1 MLCFILFTGCQILIF
16 FFETKLKRPLGET
29 KLEVVLTH
37 PDDFNLAEFLSFEAG
52 RAIAKSINFNRLTKT
67 QNADSSTILYF
78 LLKDNPN
85 LAFIFDR
92 ALVDFE
98 ETKERVKREMK
109 TLSSER
115 IEDLIISCLRIS
127 QKSSHETVTK
137 GDLLIYLAKNNSTFK
152 EVLVE
157 HNLYSQ
163 DIENLVWW
171 LDNLEEERRKRKRF
185 WDYENLLQNGSLGKE
200 WASAYTVILD
210 QYSLDWTEVI
220 KKRSFEKIIGHNKEI
235 ERVERILAQEG
246 NNCALLIGDPGCG
259 KKSIIHMVAKKILFG
274 QSLDNLNYKRV
285 VELDILG
292 VIAQAKTQQQANA
305 LLDII
310 FQEVVRAG
318 NVILVIDELANFLGS
333 PNRDSGLVDISAT
346 LYKYL
351 NFSEFRVIGTCDFSG
366 FRQRIETNLSIS
378 SAFEKVIVE
387 ELSEAE
393 TILVLENLVP
403 RHEGKHRKFISYPAI
418 YSVVHY
424 AGKYVANTPFP
435 KKAIDLLDEV
445 MVYASRYAKSEI
457 VLPEHVARIVSEKTR
472 IPVGEMEKTERE
484 TLLKLEDL
492 IHQRI
497 INQEEAVKEVSEAM
511 RRARAEITI
520 RKGPI
525 GAFLFLGPTGVGKT
539 ETSKALTE
547 IYFGSEERMI
557 RLDMSEFQKE
567 EDISRLIG
575 DGEHEGMFT
584 SKVKENPF
592 SLILLDEIEKAH
604 PDILNLF
611 LQVLDEG
618 FLTDGFGRR
627 IDFKNSII
635 IATSNAGYKIILEG
649 IEQKF
654 AWVEV
659 KKRILDYVFE
669 QAIFRPEFINRF
681 DGVVIFSPLSKENL
695 FEIAGLML
703 GKLKDNL
710 ALKHIEMEV
719 TPDLKERVVELG
731 YNPIFGAR
739 EMRRVVQDKIENV
752 LARALLAGEIGRGDR
767 IKIDGSFQ
775 LSKF

>member
-1 MLCFILFTGCQILIF
+1 
-16 FFETKLKRPLGET
+16 
-29 KLEVVLTH
+29 
-37 PDDFNLAEFLSFEAG
+37 
-52 RAIAKSINFNRLTKT
+52 
-67 QNADSSTILYF
+67 
-78 LLKDNPN
+78 
-85 LAFIFDR
+85 
-92 ALVDFE
+92 
-98 ETKERVKREMK
+98 
-109 TLSSER
+109 
-115 IEDLIISCLRIS
+115 
-127 QKSSHETVTK
+127 
-137 GDLLIYLAKNNSTFK
+137 
-152 EVLVE
+152 
-157 HNLYSQ
+157 
-163 DIENLVWW
+163 
-171 LDNLEEERRKRKRF
+171 
-185 WDYENLLQNGSLGKE
+185 
-200 WASAYTVILD
+200 
-210 QYSLDWTEVI
+210 
-220 KKRSFEKIIGHNKEI
+220 
-235 ERVERILAQEG
+235 
-246 NNCALLIGDPGCG
+246 
-259 KKSIIHMVAKKILFG
+259 
-274 QSLDNLNYKRV
+274 
-285 VELDILG
+285 
-292 VIAQAKTQQQANA
+292 
-305 LLDII
+305 
-310 FQEVVRAG
+310 
-318 NVILVIDELANFLGS
+318 
-333 PNRDSGLVDISAT
+333 
-346 LYKYL
+346 
-351 NFSEFRVIGTCDFSG
+351 
-366 FRQRIETNLSIS
+366 
-378 SAFEKVIVE
+378 
-387 ELSEAE
+387 
-393 TILVLENLVP
+393 
-403 RHEGKHRKFISYPAI
+403 
-418 YSVVHY
+418 
-424 AGKYVANTPFP
+424 VANTPFP